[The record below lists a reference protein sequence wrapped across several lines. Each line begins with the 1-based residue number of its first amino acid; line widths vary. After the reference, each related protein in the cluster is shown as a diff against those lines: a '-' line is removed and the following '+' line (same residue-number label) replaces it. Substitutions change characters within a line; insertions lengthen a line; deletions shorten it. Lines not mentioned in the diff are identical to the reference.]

1 MKRHRE
7 TTIKKWSGLVSI
19 QPKSGLSVPEF
30 CRRQKIHENSFYSWR
45 NKLKKNTEEIT
56 ENAFKELNFSDSS
69 AGRSGIQICISD
81 NVHIIIENHFNEAAL
96 LKVVKLL
103 SGL

>member
-19 QPKSGLSVPEF
+19 QAKSTLNVPEF
-30 CRRQKIHENSFYSWR
+30 CRKQKIHENNFYSWR
-45 NKLKKNTEEIT
+45 SKLKKDGKEIT
-56 ENAFKELNFSDSS
+56 GNGFKELNLS
-69 AGRSGIQICISD
+69 ADCSGIQICISEK
-81 NVHIIIENHFNEAAL
+81 VHIIIENRFNEAAL

>member
-19 QPKSGLSVPEF
+19 QAKSTLNVPEF
-30 CRRQKIHENSFYSWR
+30 CRKQKIHENNFYSWR
-45 NKLKKNTEEIT
+45 SKLKKNGKEIT
-56 ENAFKELNFSDSS
+56 ENAFKELNLS
-69 AGRSGIQICISD
+69 ADCADCSGIQICISEK
-81 NVHIIIENHFNEAAL
+81 VHIIIENRFNEAAL

>member
-7 TTIKKWSGLVSI
+7 ATIKKWSGLVSI
-19 QPKSGLSVPEF
+19 QAKSTLNVPEF
-30 CRRQKIHENSFYSWR
+30 CRKQKIHENSFYAWR
-45 NKLKKNTEEIT
+45 SKLKKNTKEIT
-56 ENAFKELNFSDSS
+56 ENAFKELKLSDSS
-69 AGRSGIQICISD
+69 RERSGIQICIKE

>member
-19 QPKSGLSVPEF
+19 QAKSGLNVPEF
-30 CRRQKIHENSFYSWR
+30 CR
-45 NKLKKNTEEIT
+45 KLKKDGKEIT
-56 ENAFKELNFSDSS
+56 GNGFKELNLS
-69 AGRSGIQICISD
+69 ADCSGIQICISE